1 MISVGPEYNNEMTML
16 GLPAVVSGSS
26 SCDNDAASEP
36 VVGGLVDV
44 GDVDDG
50 GAFFSSFGALI

>member
-1 MISVGPEYNNEMTML
+1 MYEMTML

-36 VVGGLVDV
+36 VVVGGGLVDV
-44 GDVDDG
+44 DVDDG